1 MGYGVT
7 MDAAHHVPRP
17 IWLSNSGKEADL
29 LVKVRPEAVNVRNR
43 KDA

>member
-7 MDAAHHVPRP
+7 MDATHYVPLP
-17 IWLSNSGKEADL
+17 IWLSDLGKEADL